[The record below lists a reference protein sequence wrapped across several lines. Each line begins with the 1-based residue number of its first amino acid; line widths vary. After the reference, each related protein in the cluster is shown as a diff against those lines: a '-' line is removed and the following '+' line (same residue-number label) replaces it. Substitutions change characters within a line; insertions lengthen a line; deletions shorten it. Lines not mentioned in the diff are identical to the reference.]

1 MARTNDFKRAELLK
15 QRVEEYDAAGLS
27 GHRNAKFAQDMI
39 DRTQLG
45 RGFTAGQRK
54 WVESIINE
62 PIPTARDQA
71 LYDQILSASETKGL
85 KRRSKEIL
93 LEFSIKAFNGWSFS
107 EKQNAFLTSLLEE
120 AGEVSLNGPWLPSPE
135 QITDLHTCMKLSRR
149 YHHSGYL
156 SSHPG
161 LQKALIVT
169 EHFLGWT
176 EKYGNDAGSVTESG
190 LSEWHVNKVL
200 KQFKTPLAE
209 LASPKHPAGET
220 RYIKTM
226 GPDMFM
232 IHHIALIIDDPIVSD
247 KGQIVYPVIVNGG
260 LEHVLGEALKKRGPR
275 SMRS

>member
-39 DRTQLG
+39 GRTQLG
-45 RGFTAGQRK
+45 KGFTAGQRK

-62 PIPTARDQA
+62 PIPTAKDQA

-85 KRRSKEIL
+85 KQRSKEIL
-93 LEFSIKAFNGWSFS
+93 LEFSIKVFNGWNLS
-107 EKQNAFLTSLLEE
+107 EKQSVFLASLLKE
-120 AGEVSLNGPWLPSPE
+120 ADDVSENGPWLPSPE
-135 QITDLHTCMKLSRR
+135 QITDLHACMKLSRR
-149 YHHSGYL
+149 YQHSGFL

-169 EHFLGWT
+169 DHFLGWIG
-176 EKYGNDAGSVTESG
+176 KYGDDADSVAQSG

-220 RYIKTM
+220 RYVKYMDDNMNTSYY
-226 GPDMFM
+226 
-232 IHHIALIIDDPIVSD
+232 IALIVDDPVVSD
-247 KGQIVYPVIVNGG
+247 KGQVTYPVIVNGAMK
-260 LEHVLGEALKKRGPR
+260 HVLGERLMKRGPKKVQG
-275 SMRS
+275 

>member
-27 GHRNAKFAQDMI
+27 SHRNAQFAKDMVG
-39 DRTQLG
+39 RAQLG
-45 RGFTAGQRK
+45 KGFTAGQRK

-93 LEFSIKAFNGWSFS
+93 LEFSIKAFNGWNLS
-107 EKQNAFLTSLLEE
+107 EKQSAFLASLLKE
-120 AGEVSLNGPWLPSPE
+120 ADDVSANGPWLPSPE
-135 QITDLHTCMKLSRR
+135 QITDLHACMKLSRR
-149 YHHSGYL
+149 YQHSGFL

-169 EHFLGWT
+169 DHFLGWIG
-176 EKYGNDAGSVTESG
+176 KYGDDADSVVQSG

-220 RYIKTM
+220 RYVKYMDDNMNTSYY
-226 GPDMFM
+226 
-232 IHHIALIIDDPIVSD
+232 IALIVDDPVVSD
-247 KGQIVYPVIVNGG
+247 KGQVTYPVIVNGTMK
-260 LEHVLGEALKKRGPR
+260 HVLGERLMKRGPKKVQG
-275 SMRS
+275 

>member
-149 YHHSGYL
+149 YQHSGFL

-169 EHFLGWT
+169 DHFLGWIG
-176 EKYGNDAGSVTESG
+176 KYGDDADSVVQSG

-220 RYIKTM
+220 RYVKYMDNNMDTSYY
-226 GPDMFM
+226 
-232 IHHIALIIDDPIVSD
+232 IALIVDDPVVSD
-247 KGQIVYPVIVNGG
+247 KGQVTYPVIVNGAMK
-260 LEHVLGEALKKRGPR
+260 HVLGERLMKRGPKKVQG
-275 SMRS
+275 

>member
-39 DRTQLG
+39 GRTQLG
-45 RGFTAGQRK
+45 KGFTAGQRK

-62 PIPTARDQA
+62 PIPTAKDQD
-71 LYDQILSASETKGL
+71 LYDRILSASETKGL
-85 KRRSKEIL
+85 KHRSKEIL
-93 LEFSIKAFNGWSFS
+93 LEFSIKVFNGWNLS
-107 EKQNAFLTSLLEE
+107 EKQSAFLASLLKE
-120 AGEVSLNGPWLPSPE
+120 ADDVSANGPWLPSPE
-135 QITDLHTCMKLSRR
+135 QITDLHACMKLSRR
-149 YHHSGYL
+149 YQHSGFL

-169 EHFLGWT
+169 DHFLGWIG
-176 EKYGNDAGSVTESG
+176 KYGDDADSVVQSG

-220 RYIKTM
+220 RYVKYMDNNMDTSYY
-226 GPDMFM
+226 
-232 IHHIALIIDDPIVSD
+232 IALIVDDPVVSD
-247 KGQIVYPVIVNGG
+247 KGQVTYPVIVNGAMK
-260 LEHVLGEALKKRGPR
+260 HVLGERLMKRGPKKVQG
-275 SMRS
+275 